1 SAGPSPPMCETW
13 VSQPPGKTLS
23 RTRPSTS
30 RQYQLL
36 DTFSVPSRLNQPIAM
51 PMATGTTT
59 AHRNGLLRA
68 QAEHSINQPTVGS
81 AHNRYNGIEPTR
93 FIITCNGCDS
103 VSRCHTPTPCSE
115 SVSANSISIRMP
127 VTVPTTTAMNGAT
140 TVAAMTLESTVAAS
154 ETGSDFQNRMLR
166 SRRSSYNAPRQQK
179 NTTKPITM
187 LMIMLGEYI

>member
-1 SAGPSPPMCETW
+1 AEQDAAQHIAPIPAVGYVQRAQQVEPADRDADGHRHHHGPQERLAAGPG
-13 VSQPPGKTLS
+13 Q
-23 RTRPSTS
+23 
-30 RQYQLL
+30 
-36 DTFSVPSRLNQPIAM
+36 
-51 PMATGTTT
+51 
-59 AHRNGLLRA
+59 
-68 QAEHSINQPTVGS
+68 HSINQPTVGS

-154 ETGSDFQNRMLR
+154 ETGNDFQNRMLR
-166 SRRSSYNAPRQQK
+166 SRRSSYNAPRQ
-179 NTTKPITM
+179 
-187 LMIMLGEYI
+187 